1 MRAERVHWGRVFVGT
16 LLAALLAVAPALAS
30 AVRVGPEIFSTPG
43 ENPVNI
49 GVGQPT
55 FRFAFLPGD
64 VDIAN
69 NAWSIFEIGKY
80 LNEHLTEEVKEKLV
94 QQIPSGGLDMRWH
107 SWSSVGLGFAG
118 FSTDASI
125 RTLGDGRLAKD
136 LADLVL
142 NGNDPNRHYTV
153 DGTEV
158 GAAAF
163 GDVSVGFAFNIGPSF
178 RVGGRYHRLMGI
190 GYLEAEAE
198 GSGILHYTDE
208 KTGFEGEM
216 ALDARYIW
224 GSGLHGDGTAFDLG
238 VAWHPNEN
246 LALSFAVMDLG
257 HITWHDVYSERYEGK
272 LDADGGP
279 ALELVE
285 KEVISGL
292 KWTLPRRFEV
302 SLGYRVS
309 PTLHLGGSYT
319 RTVHGT
325 GEGFTYREP
334 DRIEAALHWSGL
346 AFLSVGVGVS
356 YVPGEAVSLTGE
368 AGLRLGPVRTRLRLE
383 KIEAVFGGQ
392 DDKAVGFTFDLG
404 IVF

>member
-1 MRAERVHWGRVFVGT
+1 MGT

-190 GYLEAEAE
+190 AIWKRRRKVAASCTTPTKRRVSKANGARRPPHL
-198 GSGILHYTDE
+198 GSDPRRRYGVRPALPGIPTR
-208 KTGFEGEM
+208 TGPE
-216 ALDARYIW
+216 L
-224 GSGLHGDGTAFDLG
+224 
-238 VAWHPNEN
+238 
-246 LALSFAVMDLG
+246 AVMDLG
-257 HITWHDVYSERYEGK
+257 HITWHDVYSERHKGN
-272 LDADGGP
+272 
-279 ALELVE
+279 
-285 KEVISGL
+285 
-292 KWTLPRRFEV
+292 
-302 SLGYRVS
+302 
-309 PTLHLGGSYT
+309 
-319 RTVHGT
+319 
-325 GEGFTYREP
+325 
-334 DRIEAALHWSGL
+334 
-346 AFLSVGVGVS
+346 
-356 YVPGEAVSLTGE
+356 
-368 AGLRLGPVRTRLRLE
+368 
-383 KIEAVFGGQ
+383 
-392 DDKAVGFTFDLG
+392 
-404 IVF
+404 